1 MADDDTPPEN
11 PNFNSIPKGGLFG
24 TNIIVS
30 GIANPNV
37 RALIDGMGWAT
48 APNGTQSARVM
59 TYSFA
64 TSVADY
70 GAAYP
75 NQGVLKDF
83 GVLTGSQEK
92 AVQDSLGLIASYTE
106 LTFTPAANATAAAS
120 TLRFAQTGGTTSY
133 GYFPGDGRTG
143 GDVFLASSGD
153 VPDPPATYYGTDGFL
168 TIMHE
173 IGHALGLK
181 HGHEADPNGAL
192 APSVN
197 DNEFSIMTYASYF
210 GANTSKP
217 TAAIPGSSPQSYM
230 MFDIAALQELYGANF
245 SKRGTTAVYTWS
257 PATGQEFI
265 NGKPAPFSGTSSTNT
280 IFTTVW
286 TMGALAT
293 YDLSAFNG
301 NQVDDM
307 RPGRW
312 LNFST
317 AQLASLNDQVPAG
330 TPGYMAQGDVYNAL
344 LYNGDKRSEISN
356 IMTGNGNNIVWGN
369 DIDNYIQTGSGND
382 TIYAGTGNDVI
393 TAGSGVNTAIFSTG
407 YDVLR
412 DTLANLNGDTVY
424 NFATKGSLDVLGA
437 LVGRNSLTIKSAG
450 QAVFEF
456 AGTYTTLNGNFVGG
470 DFMVAQRG
478 SGSSADTSLAFV
490 PYLPTLVERQAV
502 ASSAINGIADQA
514 FLTGDGSVQFTM
526 NFNSAVSWFANEL
539 GDYQVSPDGTI
550 HDVHILYGDSLAVGS
565 AQQSLNLGTPGV
577 GQRIGFFLVQNG
589 FNVYGALPDDLS
601 FVAQGGSTP
610 SNVNSDTPLVL
621 QSASRGQLTSTQ
633 VFHSFAALNPDGAN
647 QVLSGMM
654 PSGQDLFIGFE
665 DTQLSRS
672 DRDFNDVVVSVHAN
686 KGIG

>member
-1 MADDDTPPEN
+1 MADDN
-11 PNFNSIPKGGLFG
+11 PSEDFNSIPKGGLFG
-24 TNIIVS
+24 TRFDVA
-30 GIANPNV
+30 GISNPNI
-37 RALIDGMGWAT
+37 RALIEGVAWAT
-48 APNGTQSARVM
+48 APNGTQPPRVM
-59 TYSFA
+59 TYSFP

-75 NQGVLKDF
+75 SPNLLVGFD
-83 GVLTGSQEK
+83 VLTPEQQVATK
-92 AVQDSLGLIASYTE
+92 TSLDLVESYTN
-106 LTFTPAANATAAAS
+106 LTFTLAANGTAAAS
-120 TLRFAQTGGTTSY
+120 ALRFAKTGGTTSF
-133 GYFPGDGRTG
+133 GSFPGDGRIA
-143 GDVFLASSGD
+143 GDVFLASPGGD
-153 VPDPPATYYGTDGFL
+153 VPEAPTSYFGTDGFL

-173 IGHALGLK
+173 LGHALGLK
-181 HGHEADPNGAL
+181 HGHEATPNGAL
-192 APSVN
+192 APDVN

-210 GANTSKP
+210 GANTSTP
-217 TAAIPGSSPQSYM
+217 TGAIPGSSPQSFM

-245 SKRGTTAVYTWS
+245 SKRGTTALYTWS

-265 NGKPAPFSGTSSTNT
+265 NGKPAPFTGTTSTNT

-312 LNFST
+312 LAFST
-317 AQLASLNDQVPAG
+317 AQLASLNNQVDAG
-330 TPGYMAQGDVYNAL
+330 TPGFMAQGNVYNAL
-344 LYNGDKRSEISN
+344 LFNGDKRSEISN
-356 IMTGNGNNIVWGN
+356 IITGNGNDVVWGN
-369 DIDNYIQTGSGND
+369 DIDNTISTGAGTD
-382 TIYAGTGNDVI
+382 TIYAGTGNDI
-393 TAGSGVNTAIFSTG
+393 ISGGAGPDTSIFSSG

-437 LVGRNSLTIKSAG
+437 LVGRNSLTIQSAG
-450 QAVFEF
+450 QAIFQF

-490 PYLPTLVERQAV
+490 PYLPTLAERQRV
-502 ASSAINGIADQA
+502 AASAINGIANQA
-514 FLTGDGSVQFTM
+514 FLTGDGSVQFTL
-526 NFNSAVSWFANEL
+526 NFQSAVSSFANEL
-539 GDYQVSPDGTI
+539 GEYQVSADGKI
-550 HDVHILYGDSLAVGS
+550 HDVHILYGNSLAVGQ
-565 AQQSLNLGTPGV
+565 AQQSLNLGTPGA

-601 FVAQGGSTP
+601 FVAQDGSTP
-610 SNVNSDTPLVL
+610 GNINSDTPLVL
-621 QSASRGQLTSTQ
+621 QSASRGQLTSTD
-633 VFHSFAALNPDGAN
+633 VFHSFSALNPDGAN
-647 QVLSGMM
+647 QVLSGMQ

-665 DTQLSRS
+665 DMRSSRS
-672 DRDFNDVVVSVHAN
+672 DADYNDVVVSVHAS